1 MRFEAVFILS
11 VIVTACSNANLT
23 GPVPTVPQRT
33 GKQPAVD
40 QLQNNLPE
48 NPDKPAR
55 PQTPADKLD
64 DPLARTCLANLGISS
79 VEAAGSDDIGYLEEN
94 SFSPFAQNIIR
105 DEKETEYER
114 VVIVKADAFGPV
126 VNFDLNLLNPKGIYC
141 LTTTSKSVFTNIK
154 ITVCKTA
161 RIGSDNRTYMAQ
173 FKTMN
178 ILKVKC

>member
-1 MRFEAVFILS
+1 MRFAVAFFFS
-11 VIVTACSNANLT
+11 IVVTSCSNANLT
-23 GPVPTVPQRT
+23 GPTDSLPAKKPKPQ
-33 GKQPAVD
+33 VD
-40 QLQNNLPE
+40 PLQSDLPSGPGTPE
-48 NPDKPAR
+48 NPK
-55 PQTPADKLD
+55 TPADKLD
-64 DPLARTCLANLGISS
+64 DPQAKSCLANLDISA
-79 VEAAGSDDIGYLEEN
+79 VDAAGADDIGYLEEN

-141 LTTTSKSVFTNIK
+141 LTTTSKSVFTNVK
-154 ITVCKTA
+154 ITMCRTA
-161 RIGSDNRTYMAQ
+161 RIGSDSRTYMAQ